1 MLRSVRFSAAVV
13 VLSLLAALQ
22 GLLYVPYVGPYL
34 GDSETYMAPARA
46 LLDGGYS
53 TRLGAVDVTGLQ
65 VPPAARRA
73 VERQTYRTPGYPLLI
88 AASGGG
94 NLGWELDV
102 LIGAQAVLIGL
113 ATALVMLTLRRI
125 WDERLALL
133 GGVFVALDPFTK
145 HYVPRVLSEV
155 LAIFLVAAGAYCF
168 ARAWQERSWPWWGA
182 FGLAVA
188 ALTLT
193 RPLFLFAIP
202 LGVLAAIARQNLG
215 RRRLGAAAATAVC
228 AGILL
233 APWLVWTHAATGRF
247 AVSSFGEGWNLLI
260 AAHGEG
266 LHRTAV
272 QVEND
277 PAYAHDFN
285 AVHRFA
291 PTTAELRHDPTAH
304 PRYLA
309 RAESEQRRL
318 ALDLYRSR
326 FQDEPVTVLGEIG
339 YRAYFLWMVHEDWI
353 QPSWLVPL
361 LKLADWV
368 VLALALVGVAL
379 GLRRGGITRAFA
391 LFLLVFTALSA
402 LHHVEARYAIPVR
415 SLFLAFV
422 ALGFAAAVRWTHE
435 RVRRQ
440 Q

>member
-22 GLLYVPYVGPYL
+22 GLVYVPYVGPYL
-34 GDSETYMAPARA
+34 GDSDTYMAPARA

-65 VPPAARRA
+65 IPTPARKA

-133 GGVFVALDPFTK
+133 GGVLVALDPFTK

-202 LGVLAAIARQNLG
+202 VGVIAALARQNLP

-233 APWLVWTHAATGRF
+233 APWLAWTHAATGRF

-291 PTTAELRHDPTAH
+291 PTAAELRRDPTAH

-368 VLALALVGVAL
+368 VLALGLVGVAL
-379 GLRRGGITRAFA
+379 GLRRDGVTRAFA

-415 SLFLAFV
+415 SLYLAFV
-422 ALGFAAAVRWTHE
+422 ALGLAPVARWVHE

-440 Q
+440 

>member
-34 GDSETYMAPARA
+34 GDSDTFMAPARA

-65 VPPAARRA
+65 IPTPARKA

-133 GGVFVALDPFTK
+133 GGVLVALDPFTK

-155 LAIFLVAAGAYCF
+155 LAIFLVAAGAYSF

-202 LGVLAAIARQNLG
+202 LGVIAAIARQNLP

-233 APWLVWTHAATGRF
+233 APWLAWTHAATGRF

-291 PTTAELRHDPTAH
+291 PTAAELRRDPTAH

-326 FQDEPVTVLGEIG
+326 FRSEPLKVLGEIG

-368 VLALALVGVAL
+368 VLALGLVGVAL
-379 GLRRGGITRAFA
+379 GLRRDGVTRAFA

-415 SLFLAFV
+415 SLYLAFV
-422 ALGFAAAVRWTHE
+422 ALGLASVARWTHE

-440 Q
+440 

>member
-1 MLRSVRFSAAVV
+1 VLRSVRFSAAVV

-22 GLLYVPYVGPYL
+22 GLVYVPYVGPYL
-34 GDSETYMAPARA
+34 GDSDTYMAPARA

-65 VPPAARRA
+65 IPTPARKA

-202 LGVLAAIARQNLG
+202 LGVIAAIARQNLP

-291 PTTAELRHDPTAH
+291 PTAAELRRDPTAH

-368 VLALALVGVAL
+368 VLALGLVGVAL
-379 GLRRGGITRAFA
+379 GLRRDGVTRAFA
-391 LFLLVFTALSA
+391 LFLLAFTALSA

-415 SLFLAFV
+415 SLYLAFV
-422 ALGFAAAVRWTHE
+422 ALGLAPVARWVHE

-440 Q
+440 

>member
-1 MLRSVRFSAAVV
+1 VRRSVRFSAAVV

-22 GLLYVPYVGPYL
+22 GLVYIPYVGPYL
-34 GDSETYMAPARA
+34 GDSETYMAPART

-53 TRLGAVDVTGLQ
+53 TPLGPVDVTGLRI
-65 VPPAARRA
+65 PAAA
-73 VERQTYRTPGYPLLI
+73 QSAAERQTYRTPGYPLLI
-88 AASGGG
+88 AATGGG
-94 NLGWELDV
+94 DLGWELDV
-102 LIGAQAVLIGL
+102 LLGAQAVLIGL
-113 ATALVMLTLRRI
+113 ATALAMLTLRRI

-133 GGVFVALDPFTK
+133 GGVLVALDPFTK

-155 LAIFLVAAGAYCF
+155 LALFLCSAAAYCF

-182 FGLAVA
+182 FGLTAA

-193 RPLFLFAIP
+193 RPLFVFVIP
-202 LGVLAAIARQNLG
+202 LGVLGALARQNLP
-215 RRRLGAAAATAVC
+215 RQRLAAAGASALC
-228 AGILL
+228 AGLLL
-233 APWLVWTHAATGRF
+233 APWLAWTHTATGRF

-285 AVHRFA
+285 SVHRFA
-291 PTTAELRHDPTAH
+291 PSAAVLRRDPNAH
-304 PRYLA
+304 PRYLV
-309 RAESEQRRL
+309 RAESEQRQR
-318 ALDLYRSR
+318 ALDLYGSR
-326 FQDEPVTVLGEIG
+326 LQDEPLTVLGEVG

-361 LKLADWV
+361 LKLADW
-368 VLALALVGVAL
+368 LALGLALVGAAV
-379 GLRRGGITRAFA
+379 GLRRDGVTRAFA
-391 LFLLVFTALSA
+391 LFLIAFTAVSA

-422 ALGFAAAVRWTHE
+422 ALGLAATLRWTHE

>member
-65 VPPAARRA
+65 IPTPARKA

-318 ALDLYRSR
+318 ALNLYRSR
-326 FQDEPVTVLGEIG
+326 FRNEPLKVLGEIG

-353 QPSWLVPL
+353 QPSWLLPL

-368 VLALALVGVAL
+368 VLSLALLGVAI
-379 GLRRGGITRAFA
+379 GLRRGGVTRAFA
-391 LFLLVFTALSA
+391 LFLLAFTALSA

-415 SLFLAFV
+415 SLYLAFV
-422 ALGFAAAVRWTHE
+422 ALGLAPVARWVHE

-440 Q
+440 

>member
-1 MLRSVRFSAAVV
+1 MRRSARFSAAVG

-22 GLLYVPYVGPYL
+22 GLVYIPYVGPYL

-53 TRLGAVDVTGLQ
+53 TPLGPVDVTGLQ
-65 VPPAARRA
+65 IPPGARSA
-73 VERQTYRTPGYPLLI
+73 LERQTYRTPGYPLLI
-88 AASGGG
+88 AATGGG
-94 NLGWELDV
+94 ELGWELDV
-102 LIGAQAVLIGL
+102 LLGAQAALLGL
-113 ATALVMLTLRRI
+113 ATALLMLTLRRI
-125 WDERLALL
+125 WDERLALV
-133 GGVFVALDPFTK
+133 GGLLFALDPFTK

-155 LAIFLVAAGAYCF
+155 LAIFFVAAGAYCF

-182 FGLAVA
+182 FGLTAA

-193 RPLFLFAIP
+193 RPLFVFVIP
-202 LGVLAAIARQNLG
+202 LGVLGALARQDLP
-215 RRRLGAAAATAVC
+215 RRRLGTAAATAVC
-228 AGILL
+228 AGGLL
-233 APWLVWTHAATGRF
+233 VPWLAWTHAATGRVV
-247 AVSSFGEGWNLLI
+247 VSSFGEGWNLLI

-277 PAYAHDFN
+277 PAYVRDFN

-291 PTTAELRHDPTAH
+291 PAASKLRRDRSAH

-353 QPSWLVPL
+353 QPFWLVPL
-361 LKLADWV
+361 LKLADW
-368 VLALALVGVAL
+368 LAL
-379 GLRRGGITRAFA
+379 GLALIGAAIGLRRDGVTRAFA
-391 LFLLVFTALSA
+391 LFLLAFTALSA

-422 ALGFAAAVRWTHE
+422 ALGLAATVSWTHE

>member
-1 MLRSVRFSAAVV
+1 VRRSVRFSAAVV

-22 GLLYVPYVGPYL
+22 GLVYIPYVGPYL

-53 TRLGAVDVTGLQ
+53 TPLGPVDVTGLQ
-65 VPPAARRA
+65 IPAGARTA
-73 VERQTYRTPGYPLLI
+73 PERQTYRTPGYPLLI
-88 AASGGG
+88 AATGGG
-94 NLGWELDV
+94 DLGWKLDV
-102 LIGAQAVLIGL
+102 LLGAQAVLIGL
-113 ATALVMLTLRRI
+113 ATALAMLTLRRI

-133 GGVFVALDPFTK
+133 GGAFVALDPFTK

-155 LAIFLVAAGAYCF
+155 LAIFLFAAGAYCF

-182 FGLAVA
+182 FGLTAA

-193 RPLFLFAIP
+193 RPLFVFVIP
-202 LGVLAAIARQNLG
+202 LGVLAALARQDLP

-228 AGILL
+228 AGALL
-233 APWLVWTHAATGRF
+233 APWLAWTQAATGRF
-247 AVSSFGEGWNLLI
+247 VVSSFGEGWNLLI

-277 PAYAHDFN
+277 PAYVRDFTS
-285 AVHRFA
+285 VHRFA
-291 PTTAELRHDPTAH
+291 PAPAKLGRYPAAH

-309 RAESEQRRL
+309 RAESEQRRR

-326 FQDEPVTVLGEIG
+326 IQDEPLTVAGEIG

-361 LKLADWV
+361 LKLADW
-368 VLALALVGVAL
+368 LAL
-379 GLRRGGITRAFA
+379 GLALIGTAIGLRRDGITRAFA
-391 LFLLVFTALSA
+391 LFLLAFTALSA

-422 ALGFAAAVRWTHE
+422 ALGLAATLRWTHE
-435 RVRRQ
+435 RMRRQ

>member
-1 MLRSVRFSAAVV
+1 VLRSVRFSAAVV

-22 GLLYVPYVGPYL
+22 GLVYVPYVGPYL
-34 GDSETYMAPARA
+34 GDSDTYMAPARA

-65 VPPAARRA
+65 IPTPARKA

-133 GGVFVALDPFTK
+133 GGVLVALDPFTK

-202 LGVLAAIARQNLG
+202 LGVIAAIARQNLP

-233 APWLVWTHAATGRF
+233 APWLAWTHAATGRF

-291 PTTAELRHDPTAH
+291 PTAAELRRDPTAH

-368 VLALALVGVAL
+368 VLALGLVGVAL
-379 GLRRGGITRAFA
+379 GLRRDGVTRAFA
-391 LFLLVFTALSA
+391 LFLLAFTALSA

-415 SLFLAFV
+415 SLYLAFV
-422 ALGFAAAVRWTHE
+422 ALGLAPVARWVHE

-440 Q
+440 

>member
-1 MLRSVRFSAAVV
+1 VLRSVRFSAAVV

-22 GLLYVPYVGPYL
+22 GLVYVPYVGPYL
-34 GDSETYMAPARA
+34 GDSDTYMAPARA

-65 VPPAARRA
+65 IPTPARKA

-202 LGVLAAIARQNLG
+202 LGVIAAIARQNLP

-233 APWLVWTHAATGRF
+233 APWLAWTHAATGRF

-291 PTTAELRHDPTAH
+291 PTAAELRRDPTAH

-368 VLALALVGVAL
+368 VLALGLVGVAL
-379 GLRRGGITRAFA
+379 GLRRDGVTRAFA

-415 SLFLAFV
+415 SLYLAFV
-422 ALGFAAAVRWTHE
+422 ALGLAPVARWVHE

-440 Q
+440 

>member
-22 GLLYVPYVGPYL
+22 GLVYVPYVGPYL
-34 GDSETYMAPARA
+34 GDSDTYMAPARA

-53 TRLGAVDVTGLQ
+53 TRLGAVDVTGLRI
-65 VPPAARRA
+65 PTPARRA

-133 GGVFVALDPFTK
+133 GGVLVALDPFTK

-202 LGVLAAIARQNLG
+202 LGVIAAIARQNLP

-233 APWLVWTHAATGRF
+233 APWLAWTHAATGRF

-291 PTTAELRHDPTAH
+291 PTAAELRRDPTAH

-318 ALDLYRSR
+318 ALNLYRSR

-368 VLALALVGVAL
+368 VLALGLVGVAL
-379 GLRRGGITRAFA
+379 GLRRDGVTRAFA
-391 LFLLVFTALSA
+391 LFLLAFTALSA

-415 SLFLAFV
+415 SLYLAFV
-422 ALGFAAAVRWTHE
+422 ALGLAPVARWVHE

-440 Q
+440 

>member
-22 GLLYVPYVGPYL
+22 GLVYVPYVGPYL
-34 GDSETYMAPARA
+34 GDSDTYMAPARA

-65 VPPAARRA
+65 IPTPARKA

-133 GGVFVALDPFTK
+133 GGVLVALDPFTK

-202 LGVLAAIARQNLG
+202 LGVIAAIARQNLP

-233 APWLVWTHAATGRF
+233 APWLAWTHAATGRF

-291 PTTAELRHDPTAH
+291 PTAAELRRDPTAH

-368 VLALALVGVAL
+368 VLALGLVGVAL
-379 GLRRGGITRAFA
+379 GLRRDGVTRAFA
-391 LFLLVFTALSA
+391 LFLLAFTALSA

-415 SLFLAFV
+415 SLYLAFV
-422 ALGFAAAVRWTHE
+422 ALGLAPVARWVHE

-440 Q
+440 

>member
-1 MLRSVRFSAAVV
+1 
-13 VLSLLAALQ
+13 
-22 GLLYVPYVGPYL
+22 
-34 GDSETYMAPARA
+34 
-46 LLDGGYS
+46 
-53 TRLGAVDVTGLQ
+53 
-65 VPPAARRA
+65 
-73 VERQTYRTPGYPLLI
+73 
-88 AASGGG
+88 
-94 NLGWELDV
+94 
-102 LIGAQAVLIGL
+102 
-113 ATALVMLTLRRI
+113 MLTLRRI

-133 GGVFVALDPFTK
+133 GGVLVALDPFTK

-202 LGVLAAIARQNLG
+202 LGVIAAIARQNLP

-233 APWLVWTHAATGRF
+233 APWLAWTHAATGRF

-285 AVHRFA
+285 SVHRFA
-291 PTTAELRHDPTAH
+291 PTAAELRRDPTAH

-318 ALDLYRSR
+318 ALNLYKSR
-326 FQDEPVTVLGEIG
+326 FRNEPLKVLGEIG

-368 VLALALVGVAL
+368 VLAFALVGVAL
-379 GLRRGGITRAFA
+379 GLRRDGVTRAFA
-391 LFLLVFTALSA
+391 LFLLAFTALSA

-415 SLFLAFV
+415 SLYLAFV
-422 ALGFAAAVRWTHE
+422 ALGLAPVARWVHE

-440 Q
+440 

>member
-1 MLRSVRFSAAVV
+1 VLRSTRFGLAVV

-22 GLLYVPYVGPYL
+22 GLVYIPYVGPYL

-53 TRLGAVDVTGLQ
+53 TPLGPVDVTGLRI
-65 VPPAARRA
+65 PAAAQSA
-73 VERQTYRTPGYPLLI
+73 VERQTYRTPGYPLLV
-88 AASGGG
+88 AATGGG
-94 NLGWELDV
+94 DLGWELDV
-102 LIGAQAVLIGL
+102 LLSAQAVLIGL

-125 WDERLALL
+125 WDERLAML
-133 GGVFVALDPFTK
+133 GGVLVALDPFTK

-168 ARAWQERSWPWWGA
+168 ARGWQERSWPWWGA
-182 FGLAVA
+182 FGLTTA

-202 LGVLAAIARQNLG
+202 LGVIAALARQNLG
-215 RRRLGAAAATAVC
+215 RRRLGAAVATAVC
-228 AGILL
+228 AGVLL
-233 APWLVWTHAATGRF
+233 APWLAWTHAATGRF

-277 PAYAHDFN
+277 PAYVHDFN

-291 PTTAELRHDPTAH
+291 PAAAVLRRDPTAH

-309 RAESEQRRL
+309 RAESEQRQR

-326 FQDEPVTVLGEIG
+326 FQDEPVTILGEIG

-361 LKLADWV
+361 LKVADW
-368 VLALALVGVAL
+368 LALALALIGVAI
-379 GLRRGGITRAFA
+379 GLRRDGATRTFA
-391 LFLLVFTALSA
+391 LFLLAFTAVSA

-422 ALGFAAAVRWTHE
+422 ALGLASGTRWTHD